1 MAKQVP
7 NELITTKEQSTDNQF
22 LQIEPLIRT
31 IRGQQV
37 LLDSDLAI
45 LYGVETKR
53 LNQQVKRNIERFPED
68 FMFQLTKVELINLKS
83 QIATSSATNDSLR
96 SQIVTLNTENYSIR
110 SQNATSSATNDSL
123 RSQIVTL
130 NTENYSI
137 RSQNATLN
145 EGTNLRSQIA
155 TSSQEVS
162 LKSQIV
168 TSSHGG
174 VRYLPYAFTEN
185 GIAML
190 SSVLRSPIAIQV
202 NIRIMCAFTAMRQFI
217 ASNAQI
223 FQRLDVMEQN
233 QLAIVA
239 HQTETDHKL
248 EEIFR
253 RLDSGNVQSHQG
265 IFYDGQIFDAYTF
278 INDRI
283 REATTRIIL
292 IDNYIDD
299 SVLTILSKW
308 ADKVTATIYTKK
320 PSAQLQLD
328 IQKHNAQ
335 YPPIEIITF
344 DRSHDRF
351 LCIDETVYHLGASI
365 KDLGKKWFA
374 FNRMDMPTSELLQK
388 LPV

>member
-1 MAKQVP
+1 MTATKKQLLP
-7 NELITTKEQSTDNQF
+7 TEGDILPTNHIENLILD
-22 LQIEPLIRT
+22 

-37 LLDSDLAI
+37 MLDRDLAN
-45 LYGVETKR
+45 LYGVDTKV
-53 LNQQVKRNIERFPED
+53 LNQAVKRNIERFPVR
-68 FMFQLTKVELINLKS
+68 FRFQLSDLERDKLVTNCDRLQMLKHS
-83 QIATSSATNDSLR
+83 N
-96 SQIVTLNTENYSIR
+96 VNPF
-110 SQNATSSATNDSL
+110 
-123 RSQIVTL
+123 V
-130 NTENYSI
+130 
-137 RSQNATLN
+137 
-145 EGTNLRSQIA
+145 
-155 TSSQEVS
+155 
-162 LKSQIV
+162 
-168 TSSHGG
+168 
-174 VRYLPYAFTEN
+174 FTEQ
-185 GIAML
+185 GVAML
-190 SSVLRSPIAIQV
+190 STVLRSKTAINVSIQ
-202 NIRIMCAFTAMRQFI
+202 IMDAFTAMRQFI

-248 EEIFR
+248 EEVFR
-253 RLDSGNVQSHQG
+253 RLDSGNVQPHQG

-299 SVLTILSKW
+299 SVLTILSKR
-308 ADKVTATIYTKK
+308 ADKVAATIYTKK

-335 YPPIEIITF
+335 YPPISVVEF
-344 DRSHDRF
+344 NRSHDRF

-374 FNRMDMPTSELLQK
+374 FNRMEMTTTELLK
-388 LPV
+388 KI

>member
-1 MAKQVP
+1 MTDTKKQLLP
-7 NELITTKEQSTDNQF
+7 TEGDIMPTNHIENLILD
-22 LQIEPLIRT
+22 
-31 IRGQQV
+31 IRGQQMM
-37 LLDSDLAI
+37 LDRDLAN
-45 LYGVETKR
+45 LYGVDTKV
-53 LNQQVKRNIERFPED
+53 LNQAVKRNIERFPVR
-68 FMFQLTKVELINLKS
+68 FRFQLSDLERDKLVTNCDRLQMLKHS
-83 QIATSSATNDSLR
+83 N
-96 SQIVTLNTENYSIR
+96 VNPF
-110 SQNATSSATNDSL
+110 
-123 RSQIVTL
+123 V
-130 NTENYSI
+130 
-137 RSQNATLN
+137 
-145 EGTNLRSQIA
+145 
-155 TSSQEVS
+155 
-162 LKSQIV
+162 
-168 TSSHGG
+168 
-174 VRYLPYAFTEN
+174 FTEQ
-185 GIAML
+185 GVAML
-190 SSVLRSPIAIQV
+190 STVLRSKTAINVSIQ
-202 NIRIMCAFTAMRQFI
+202 IMDAFTAMRQFI

-248 EEIFR
+248 EEVFR
-253 RLDSGNVQSHQG
+253 RLDSGNVQPHQG

-299 SVLTILSKW
+299 SVLTILSKR

-335 YPPIEIITF
+335 YTPIDIIAF

-374 FNRMDMPTSELLQK
+374 FNRMEMQTSELLQK
-388 LPV
+388 MQ

>member
-7 NELITTKEQSTDNQF
+7 NELIPTKEQSTDNQF

-31 IRGQQV
+31 IRGQHV

-53 LNQQVKRNIERFPED
+53 LNEQVKRNIERFPDD

-110 SQNATSSATNDSL
+110 SQNAT
-123 RSQIVTL
+123 
-130 NTENYSI
+130 
-137 RSQNATLN
+137 LN

-155 TSSQEVS
+155 TSS
-162 LKSQIV
+162 
-168 TSSHGG
+168 HGG
-174 VRYLPYAFTEN
+174 MRYLPYAFTEN

-202 NIRIMCAFTAMRQFI
+202 NIRIMRAFTAMRQFI

-233 QLAIVA
+233 QLALTA

-248 EEIFR
+248 EEVFR
-253 RLDSGNVQSHQG
+253 RLDSGNVQPHQG

-299 SVLTILSKW
+299 SVLTILSKR

-335 YPPIEIITF
+335 YPPIDIVTF

-374 FNRMDMPTSELLQK
+374 FNRMEMPTTELLQK
-388 LPV
+388 MH

>member
-1 MAKQVP
+1 MAKQTQK
-7 NELITTKEQSTDNQF
+7 ELILTTEQTTNNQL
-22 LQIEPLIRT
+22 LQIEPLIRI

-53 LNQQVKRNIERFPED
+53 LNEQVKRNIERFPDD

-83 QIATSSATNDSLR
+83 QFATSSA
-96 SQIVTLNTENYSIR
+96 IENSP
-110 SQNATSSATNDSL
+110 
-123 RSQIVTL
+123 
-130 NTENYSI
+130 
-137 RSQNATLN
+137 
-145 EGTNLRSQIA
+145 
-155 TSSQEVS
+155 
-162 LKSQIV
+162 KSQIV

-202 NIRIMCAFTAMRQFI
+202 NIRIMRAFTAMRQFI
-217 ASNAQI
+217 AANAQI

-248 EEIFR
+248 EEVFR
-253 RLDSGNVQSHQG
+253 LLDSGNVQPHQG

-299 SVLTILSKW
+299 SVLTMLAKR
-308 ADKVTATIYTKK
+308 ADKVAATIYTKK

-335 YPPIEIITF
+335 YPPIGIITF

-351 LCIDETVYHLGASI
+351 LCIDDTVYHLGASI

-374 FNRMDMPTSELLQK
+374 FNRMEMPTTELLQK
-388 LPV
+388 IQTTYKTPPS

>member
-1 MAKQVP
+1 MTATKKQLLP
-7 NELITTKEQSTDNQF
+7 TEGDIMPTN
-22 LQIEPLIRT
+22 QIENLILD

-37 LLDSDLAI
+37 MLDRDLAN
-45 LYGVETKR
+45 LYGVDTKV
-53 LNQQVKRNIERFPED
+53 LNQAVKRNIERFPVR
-68 FMFQLTKVELINLKS
+68 FRFQLSDLERDKLVTNCDRLQMLKHS
-83 QIATSSATNDSLR
+83 N
-96 SQIVTLNTENYSIR
+96 VNPF
-110 SQNATSSATNDSL
+110 
-123 RSQIVTL
+123 V
-130 NTENYSI
+130 
-137 RSQNATLN
+137 
-145 EGTNLRSQIA
+145 
-155 TSSQEVS
+155 
-162 LKSQIV
+162 
-168 TSSHGG
+168 
-174 VRYLPYAFTEN
+174 FTEQ
-185 GIAML
+185 GVAML
-190 SSVLRSPIAIQV
+190 STVLRSKTAINVGIQ
-202 NIRIMCAFTAMRQFI
+202 IMDAFTAMRQFI

-248 EEIFR
+248 EEVFR
-253 RLDSGNVQSHQG
+253 RLDSGNVQPHQG

-299 SVLTILSKW
+299 SVLTILSKR
-308 ADKVTATIYTKK
+308 ADKVAATIYTKK

-351 LCIDETVYHLGASI
+351 LCIDETVFHLGASI

-374 FNRMDMPTSELLQK
+374 FCRMDMPTSELLQK